1 MALGH
6 VFVVVIGRLQ
16 SVKNTLVEVAKDFGV
31 TDVLVLRL
39 AFNPHSC
46 GASRHRFLF
55 YSSWMPPVKRHWKHL
70 EAQRPVMSKKAES
83 AQLDFE
89 GRGAQQIPSCLNMR
103 TRSCRSDDRMFL
115 LRFSLLCPWLKCG
128 GKHSWIRSGQAH
140 AAAVAGM
147 DWLQPKS
154 CWNAV
159 KSYDVGFWEDLGS
172 EIGNRT
178 GKSTSSS

>member
-31 TDVLVLRL
+31 ADVLMLRL

-55 YSSWMPPVKRHWKHL
+55 YSSWMPPVKRHWEHL
-70 EAQRPVMSKKAES
+70 EAQRPDMSKKAES

-103 TRSCRSDDRMFL
+103 TRSWGQMIGCFFYDSACCAHDLSVEARLPKVLQTFINPIRTSSR
-115 LRFSLLCPWLKCG
+115 CG
-128 GKHSWIRSGQAH
+128 GGRNGQPDFSQRA
-140 AAAVAGM
+140 AGM
-147 DWLQPKS
+147 L
-154 CWNAV
+154 
-159 KSYDVGFWEDLGS
+159 
-172 EIGNRT
+172 
-178 GKSTSSS
+178 